1 MTKSKATVKGS
12 QNASIQSLNSRM
24 DRIMKMIPKGTFS
37 NVGSAAGM
45 AAGGP
50 AGATIGRVI
59 GSGLS
64 AITGY
69 GDYEVSMN
77 TLNKVSTSVDMVPAF
92 VRSDHSVRVTHR
104 EFVRDLVV
112 PEDPS
117 GFVNTTQPINPSN
130 TLLFPWLASMARQ
143 YQQYRIH
150 GMIVEYKSMSSD
162 YAASGP
168 LGTVCIATN
177 YNVLDKPYSSK
188 IALENSEF
196 AVSCKPSM
204 SLVHA
209 LECDPKVTGRDILY
223 VRDLLAQSTNTS
235 DARLYDAGL
244 LQIATAGLPGT
255 PGSTMG
261 EIWISYDIEFYKPVL
276 PIGESVPT
284 VPGFALTSQRDGSVS
299 FENGAIAAMS
309 INQPTSALV
318 ASQVRNLYTS
328 NGSSPTFNGDTGL
341 YGTAFTIGPTGQVQF
356 LRNGLYKFQWT
367 LYGSTTTGNY
377 VVTPASFNP
386 TATTAQF
393 AEAGSVGTI
402 STSTDV
408 LCTPHHVGQ
417 SVSNGQ
423 LGVVACTVIIDGMPD
438 GENAFINCPE
448 ITVSDGFLAAVTIN
462 TFNITWIQET
472 PASIL
477 VTA

>member
-1 MTKSKATVKGS
+1 MVKSKATTKGS
-12 QNASIQSLNSRM
+12 QSANIQSLNSRM
-24 DRIMKMIPKGTFS
+24 DRLMKMIPKGTFS

-77 TLNKVSTSVDMVPAF
+77 SLNKVSTSVDMVPAF

-117 GFVNTTQPINPSN
+117 GFNNVVQPINPSN
-130 TLLFPWLASMARQ
+130 RLLFPWLAQMATQ

-150 GMIVEYKSMSSD
+150 GMIVEFKSMSSD

-177 YNVLDKPYSSK
+177 YNVLDKPYASK

-223 VRDLLAQSTNTS
+223 VRDLVAQSSNTS
-235 DARLYDAGL
+235 DSRLYDAGL

-276 PIGESVPT
+276 PSGETLPT
-284 VPGFALTSQRDGSVS
+284 VPGFALTSQRDGSQS
-299 FENGAIAAMS
+299 PEDGAIAAIA
-309 INQPTSALV
+309 INQPTTALT
-318 ASQVRNLYTS
+318 AGQVRNLYVS
-328 NGSSPTFNGDTGL
+328 NGSTPTLSGDTGL
-341 YGTAFTIGPTGQVQF
+341 YGTAFTINSSGQVQF

-367 LYGSTTTGNY
+367 LYGSTTNTNY
-377 VVTPASFNP
+377 VLVPVEFVP
-386 TATTAQF
+386 TNTTAQF
-393 AEAGSVGTI
+393 AESGSPGTI

-408 LCTPHHVGQ
+408 SLIPHHVGQ

-423 LGVVACTVIIDGMPD
+423 LAVVSCTVVIQGMPD

-448 ITVSDGFLAAVTIN
+448 FTTHTNSLAAVTIN
-462 TFNITWIQET
+462 TFNLTWIQES

>member
-1 MTKSKATVKGS
+1 MVKSKATTKGS
-12 QNASIQSLNSRM
+12 QSANIQSLNSRM
-24 DRIMKMIPKGTFS
+24 DRLMKMIPKGTFS

-77 TLNKVSTSVDMVPAF
+77 SLNKVSTSVDMVPAF

-117 GFVNTTQPINPSN
+117 GFVNAVQPINPSN
-130 TLLFPWLASMARQ
+130 KLLFPWLAQMATQ

-150 GMIVEYKSMSSD
+150 GMIVEFKSMSSD
-162 YAASGP
+162 YAAAGP

-177 YNVLDKPYSSK
+177 YNVLDKPYASK

-223 VRDLLAQSTNTS
+223 VRDLSAQSSSTS
-235 DARLYDAGL
+235 DSRLYDAGL

-276 PIGESVPT
+276 PIGQT
-284 VPGFALTSQRDGSVS
+284 VPSVSGFALTSQRDGSQNP
-299 FENGAIAAMS
+299 ENGAIASMA
-309 INQPTSALV
+309 INQATTDLV
-318 ASQVRNLYTS
+318 ADQVRNLYVS
-328 NGSSPTFNGDTGL
+328 NGSSPTYIGDTAL
-341 YGTAFTIGPTGQVQF
+341 LGTAFTINAGGQVQF
-356 LRNGLYKFQWT
+356 LRNGLYKLQWA
-367 LYGSTTTGNY
+367 LYGSTTSNNY
-377 VVTPASFNP
+377 TVAKTSFVPSN
-386 TATTAQF
+386 TTAQF

-402 STSTDV
+402 STSTEV
-408 LCTPHHVGQ
+408 HIIPHATTYVG
-417 SVSNGQ
+417 SNAQ
-423 LGVVACTVIIDGMPD
+423 LGVVACTVIIQGMPD

-448 ITVSDGFLAAVTIN
+448 FTTSGGLLAYVTIN
-462 TFNITWIQET
+462 TFNITWIQES

-477 VTA
+477 ITA

>member
-1 MTKSKATVKGS
+1 MAKTKATAKGS
-12 QNASIQSLNSRM
+12 QNASIQSLNSRV

-37 NVGSAAGM
+37 NVGTAAGM

-77 TLNKVSTSVDMVPAF
+77 TLNRVSTSVDMVPAF
-92 VRSDHSVRVTHR
+92 VRNDHSVRVTHR

-112 PEDPS
+112 PDGPS
-117 GFVNTTQPINPSN
+117 GFVNATERINPTNS
-130 TLLFPWLASMARQ
+130 LLFPWLASMARQ

-177 YNVLDKPYSSK
+177 YNVLDKPYASK

-223 VRDLLAQSTNTS
+223 VRDLYAQSTDTS

-261 EIWISYDIEFYKPVL
+261 EIWVSYDIEFYKPVL
-276 PIGESVPT
+276 PVGVSTPT
-284 VPGFALTSQRDGSVS
+284 IPGFALTSQRDGSQS
-299 FENGAIAAMS
+299 AENGAITAIG
-309 INQPTSALV
+309 INQGTSALV
-318 ASQVRNLYTS
+318 NDEVRNIYKS
-328 NGSSPTFNGDTGL
+328 NGASPTLSGDAGL
-341 YGTAFTIGPTGQVQF
+341 YGTAFTINATGQVQF
-356 LRNGLYKFQWT
+356 LRNGLYQFRWA
-367 LYGSTTTGNY
+367 LYGSPTSTNNR
-377 VVTPASFNP
+377 VSVTSFVPSN
-386 TATTAQF
+386 TTAVF
-393 AEAGSVGTI
+393 AESGSSGTI
-402 STSTDV
+402 STTTNVNVIPHFSSTSGTNV
-408 LCTPHHVGQ
+408 
-417 SVSNGQ
+417 Q
-423 LGVVACTVIIDGMPD
+423 LAVADCTVVIQGMPD
-438 GENAFINCPE
+438 GENAYINCPE
-448 ITVSDGFLAAVTIN
+448 FTTNNGALAGVTIN
-462 TFNITWIQET
+462 TFNLMWIQET

-477 VTA
+477 VE

>member
-1 MTKSKATVKGS
+1 MTKSKATIKGS

-37 NVGSAAGM
+37 NVGTAAGM

-92 VRSDHSVRVTHR
+92 VRNDHSVRVTHR

-112 PEDPS
+112 PGDPS
-117 GFVNTTQPINPSN
+117 GFVNSTQPINPSN
-130 TLLFPWLASMARQ
+130 GLLFPWLASMAKQ

-177 YNVLDKPYSSK
+177 YNVLDKPYPSK

-244 LQIATAGLPGT
+244 LQIATAGLPGA

-276 PIGESVPT
+276 PVGVSVPT
-284 VPGFALTSQRDGSVS
+284 VPGFALTSQRDGSENP
-299 FENGAIAAMS
+299 ENGAITAMAV
-309 INQPTSALV
+309 NQATTALTV
-318 ASQVRNLYTS
+318 SQTRNLYLA
-328 NGSSPTFNGDTGL
+328 NGDSPTLSGDTGL
-341 YGTAFTIGPTGQVQF
+341 YGTAFTINGTGQVQF
-356 LRNGLYKFQWT
+356 LRNGLYKFRWA
-367 LYGSTTTGNY
+367 LYGSTTATNY
-377 VVTPASFNP
+377 ALTPNAYVPSG
-386 TATTAQF
+386 TTAQF
-393 AEAGSVGTI
+393 AESGSVGTI

-408 LCTPHHVGQ
+408 LMTPRSVGIG
-417 SVSNGQ
+417 VTNGQ
-423 LGVVACTVIIDGMPD
+423 LAVVESTVIIQGMPS

-448 ITVSDGFLAAVTIN
+448 FTTNDGALAAATIN
-462 TFNITWIQET
+462 TFNIMWIQET

>member
-1 MTKSKATVKGS
+1 MTKSKAKTS
-12 QNASIQSLNSRM
+12 QNASIQSLNSRV
-24 DRIMKMIPKGTFS
+24 DRILKMIPKGTFS

-50 AGATIGRVI
+50 SGAAIGRVI

-92 VRSDHSVRVTHR
+92 VRNDHSVRVTHR

-112 PEDPS
+112 PDDPS
-117 GFVNTTQPINPSN
+117 VFVNATQPINPSN
-130 TLLFPWLASMARQ
+130 TSLFPWLATMARQ

-150 GMIVEYKSMSSD
+150 GMIVEFKSMSSD

-177 YNVLDKPYSSK
+177 YNVLDKPYPSK

-204 SLVHA
+204 SLIHA

-223 VRDLLAQSTNTS
+223 VRDLSSQSTGTA

-255 PGSTMG
+255 AGSTMG

-276 PIGESVPT
+276 PIASNVPT
-284 VPGFALTSQRDGSVS
+284 IPGFALTSQRDGSQNPQ
-299 FENGAIAAMS
+299 NGAITAIA
-309 INQPTSALV
+309 INQPTTALV
-318 ASQVRNLYTS
+318 ADATRNIYVG
-328 NGSSPTFNGDTGL
+328 NGSSSTISGDTGL
-341 YGTAFTIGPTGQVQF
+341 VGTAFTVNASGQVQF
-356 LRNGLYKFQWT
+356 LRNGLYKLQWA
-367 LYGSTTTGNY
+367 LYGSPTTTGFS
-377 VVTPASFNP
+377 VASTGFTPTN
-386 TATTAQF
+386 TTAQF
-393 AEAGSVGTI
+393 AEAGAVGTI
-402 STSTDV
+402 TTTTDV
-408 LCTPHHVGQ
+408 NMVPHLVGKPA
-417 SVSNGQ
+417 SN
-423 LGVVACTVIIDGMPD
+423 VVVAVAACTVVIQGMPD

-448 ITVSDGFLAAVTIN
+448 FTCHANSLTPVTISTLN
-462 TFNITWIQET
+462 LTWIQES

-477 VTA
+477 VTE